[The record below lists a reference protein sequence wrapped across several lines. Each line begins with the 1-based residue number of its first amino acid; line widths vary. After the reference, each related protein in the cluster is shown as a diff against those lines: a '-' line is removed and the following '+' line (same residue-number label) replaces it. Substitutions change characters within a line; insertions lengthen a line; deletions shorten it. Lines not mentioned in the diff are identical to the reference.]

1 MISILF
7 VDDEQRVL
15 DGLRRMLRSMR
26 QEWNMLF
33 ALSGEQA
40 LEIMAREQ
48 VDVIISDMRMPGMD
62 GGELLT
68 RVMKQWPTTIRMVLS
83 GHSDLD
89 VVYQAVL
96 PAHQYISKPSSAETI
111 KSAIQRALKVR
122 KQINGHPVKAVISSL
137 DTLPAL
143 PELYHRLTE
152 EIQKNDPD
160 IKTISRIIS
169 MDIGMSAKLLK
180 LVNSSFFGFYR
191 HIGSLEQAVTLLG
204 INIIRSL
211 ILSVHIFSLYDLS
224 NVPGFS
230 LKKLWEHCLCTA
242 NLAQKLAV
250 LEGMSRE
257 YAEDC
262 YFAGLFH
269 DIGKLVLAS
278 QLPEEYNTI
287 LVRIKDKGLSVR
299 QAENLVLGT
308 SHSEVG
314 GYLLGV
320 WGFPDDIV
328 EAVTFH
334 HKPCLTQP
342 GMRALTV
349 THAANVLE
357 RRHNIFNP
365 GYNLPD
371 YSFDYLKSMQ
381 LTARLKDWEKLARG
395 ELKQGCANNV

>member
-1 MISILF
+1 MTTILF
-7 VDDEQRVL
+7 VDDEINVL
-15 DGLRRMLRSMR
+15 NGIRRMLRNMR
-26 QEWNMLF
+26 GEWDMHF
-33 ALSGEQA
+33 ATSGDQA
-40 LEIMAREQ
+40 LQIMSAQ
-48 VDVIISDMRMPGMD
+48 NVDVIVTDMRMPGMH

-68 RVMKQWPTTIRMVLS
+68 KVMKLWPETIRMVLS

-111 KSAIQRALKVR
+111 KSAIQRAIKVR
-122 KQINGHPVKAVISSL
+122 KHINGHPVKAVISSL

-143 PELYHRLTE
+143 PELYHQLTE
-152 EIQKNDPD
+152 ELRKSDPD
-160 IKTISRIIS
+160 IKAVSRIIA

-180 LVNSSFFGFYR
+180 LVNSSFFGFCR
-191 HIGSLEQAVTLLG
+191 HIASLEQAVTLLG

-230 LKKLWEHCLCTA
+230 LKKLWEHCLGSA

-257 YAEDC
+257 SAEDC

-278 QLPEEYNTI
+278 QLPEEYNAI
-287 LVRIKDKGLSVR
+287 LKKIRNKGLTVR
-299 QAENLVLGT
+299 TAEIQILGT
-308 SHSEVG
+308 SHAEVG

-334 HKPCLTQP
+334 HQPCLAQS
-342 GMRALTV
+342 GMRALTT
-349 THAANVLE
+349 THVSNILE
-357 RRHNIFNP
+357 RRYNVFNP
-365 GYNLPD
+365 NYNLPD
-371 YSFDYLKSMQ
+371 YSFDYLKTLQ
-381 LTARLKDWEKLARG
+381 LTDRLKDWEKLARG
-395 ELKQGCANNV
+395 ELDHVCHQKG

>member
-7 VDDEQRVL
+7 VDDEEKVL
-15 DGLRRMLRSMR
+15 NGIRRMLRPMR
-26 QEWNMLF
+26 HEWNMLF
-33 ALSGEQA
+33 ARSAEEALKIMSGQA
-40 LEIMAREQ
+40 
-48 VDVIISDMRMPGMD
+48 VDVMITDMRMPGMD

-68 RVMKQWPTTIRMVLS
+68 RVMKQWPETIRMVLS

-96 PAHQYISKPSSAETI
+96 PAHQYISKPSSAQAI

-122 KQINGHPVKAVISSL
+122 EQINGHPVKAVISSL

-143 PELYHRLTE
+143 PDLYQQLTE
-152 EIQKNDPD
+152 ELEKKDPD
-160 IKTISRIIS
+160 IKVLARIIS

-180 LVNSSFFGFYR
+180 LVNSSFFGFCR
-191 HIGSLEQAVTLLG
+191 HIVSMEQAVILLG
-204 INIIRSL
+204 IKIVKAL
-211 ILSVHIFSLYDLS
+211 ILSVHIFSVYDLT

-242 NLAQKLAV
+242 NLAQKLAI
-250 LEGMSRE
+250 LEGLPKE

-269 DIGKLVLAS
+269 DIGKLILAS

-287 LVRIKDKGLSVR
+287 LDRIRNRKISV
-299 QAENLVLGT
+299 QEAENLVLGT
-308 SHSEVG
+308 SHSQVG

-334 HKPCLTQP
+334 HQPSQSQP
-342 GMRALTV
+342 GLRALTV

-357 RRHNIFNP
+357 RRYNIFNP
-365 GYNLPD
+365 GYNLPQ
-371 YSFDYLKSMQ
+371 YSFDYLNALH
-381 LTARLKDWEKLARG
+381 LTGRLKDWEKMARG
-395 ELKQGCANNV
+395 ELNHGCTDI